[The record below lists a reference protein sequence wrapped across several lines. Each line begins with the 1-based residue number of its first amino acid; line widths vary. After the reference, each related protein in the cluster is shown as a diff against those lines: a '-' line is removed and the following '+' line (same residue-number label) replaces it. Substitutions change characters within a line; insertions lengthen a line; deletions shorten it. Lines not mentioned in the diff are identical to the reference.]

1 MNRVASSPVAAFIAL
16 DHASSEPLYRQLY
29 QHLRN
34 AILTAQSPSGT
45 PIPSS
50 RELARELGIARNTVL
65 TAVEQLRAEGYLQ
78 GERGSGTYVND
89 VLPEDLTR
97 ARAIAGPVHKRNGTR
112 YRLSARATRLTAT
125 RLPQLPAGLP
135 KPFRPA
141 VPALDAFPFKLWASL
156 VQKRWKHR
164 PSELLGFGDPAGYL
178 PLRRAIASYLSG
190 ARAVQCEA
198 EQVIIVSG
206 AQQALDTTARVL
218 LDPGD
223 AAWMEEPGYPGAR
236 EAFAAAGARIIP
248 VPVDSAGMN
257 IQTGITRCAAARL
270 VYVTPSHQFPLGV
283 TLTLARRLE
292 LLHWSRR
299 AHAWIVE
306 DDYDSEYRY
315 SSRPIA
321 SLQGLDPDGRVIYV
335 GTFSKVLFPSL
346 RLGYLIVPAALVET
360 FTAARIIA
368 SGQPPLMEQ
377 AVLAEF
383 ITEGHFGRHLR
394 RMRALYAERQEIL
407 FTEAHR
413 VLAGF
418 LDLAA
423 VEAGL
428 DVIGWLPPGIDDRQA
443 AARAAAAGVETTP
456 LSMFRRKP
464 GKQGGLL
471 LGFAA
476 FAPHDIRRGVER
488 LARALQR
495 A

>member
-1 MNRVASSPVAAFIAL
+1 MSRITSAFIAL
-16 DHASSEPLYRQLY
+16 DHAAPEPLYRQLY
-29 QHLRN
+29 QCLRD
-34 AILTAQSPSGT
+34 AILTAQSPPGT

-65 TAVEQLRAEGYLQ
+65 TAIEQLRAEGYLQ

-89 VLPEDLTR
+89 VLPEDLSR
-97 ARAIAGPVHKRNGTR
+97 ARAIAGPVGRRGAIR

-141 VPALDAFPFKLWASL
+141 VPALDAFPFKLWAGL
-156 VQKRWKHR
+156 VQRRWKQR
-164 PSELLGFGDPAGYL
+164 PTELLGFGDPIGYL
-178 PLRRAIASYLSG
+178 PLRRAVASYLSG

-206 AQQALDTTARVL
+206 AQQALDITARVL
-218 LDPGD
+218 IDPGD
-223 AAWMEEPGYPGAR
+223 AVWMEEPGYPGAR

-248 VPVDSAGMN
+248 VPVDSAGIN
-257 IQTGITRCAAARL
+257 IQMGITRCAAARL
-270 VYVTPSHQFPLGV
+270 AYVTPSRQFPLGV

-299 AHAWIVE
+299 AHAGLVE

-321 SLQGLDPDGRVIYV
+321 SLQGLDRDGRVIYV

-346 RLGYLIVPAALVET
+346 RLGYLIAPAALVDT

-368 SGQPPLMEQ
+368 AGQPPLIEQ

-394 RMRALYAERQEIL
+394 RMRTLYEERRGIL
-407 FTEAHR
+407 FTEVRR

-423 VEAGL
+423 AEAGL
-428 DVIGWLPPGIDDRQA
+428 DVIGWLPPGVDDHQA
-443 AARAAAAGVETTP
+443 AARAAAVGVETAP

-476 FAPHDIRRGVER
+476 FAPHDIRSGVER
-488 LARALQR
+488 LARALQGT
-495 A
+495 